1 MASPQLSV
9 VVPAFNE
16 QPNLAPLVERLVGAI
31 GPLLGTAYEI
41 ILVDDG
47 SSDDTPAAVSALRA
61 QHPNLQYV
69 RLARNFG
76 HQAALFAGLE
86 HSRGLAVVTLDADL
100 QHPPELIPQLVDR
113 WREGFDVVQAVRTST
128 RGAAASRSWASTT
141 FYRILSKVSQI
152 RLAPG
157 SADFRLMS
165 RSAVDAL
172 LQCRERVR
180 FHRGLVQWIGFSVA
194 EVPYEA
200 AERHAGRSKYSWA
213 SMLNLAANAIFSFS
227 SWPLRLAGMAG
238 VAVSLAAIAY
248 LAFVLWAKF
257 FLHNIVAGW
266 SSILAAV
273 LALGGMQ
280 LVVLWIIGE
289 YVGRL
294 YEESKQRPIYVVK
307 ETTIARQSAGVVV
320 SSANGTLENGA
331 MANVGFDLNT
341 SVRERIEAI
350 FVSPP
355 ALRAAAAPPSAADRT
370 QPVRPQ
376 SRVELDED

>member
-1 MASPQLSV
+1 MASPQLSI

-16 QPNLAPLVERLVGAI
+16 LPNLGPLVERITAALD
-31 GPLLGTAYEI
+31 PLATAYEI
-41 ILVDDG
+41 IIVDDG
-47 SSDDTPAAVSALRA
+47 SRDSTPALIADLRA
-61 QHPNLQYV
+61 EHPPLQCI

-86 HSRGLAVVTLDADL
+86 YSRGLAVVTLDADL
-100 QHPPELIPQLVDR
+100 QHPPELIPELVER
-113 WREGFDVVQAVRTST
+113 WRAGFDVVQAVRTATQGESVAKNWT
-128 RGAAASRSWASTT
+128 SAA
-141 FYRILSKVSQI
+141 FYRLLSTVTQI
-152 RLAPG
+152 RLVPG

-165 RSAVDAL
+165 RPAVDAL

-200 AERHAGRSKYSWA
+200 ASRFAGRTKYSWA
-213 SMLNLAANAIFSFS
+213 SMIRLAANAIFSFS

-238 VAVSLAAIAY
+238 VVVSFAALAY

-257 FLHNIVAGW
+257 FSSAVVPGW

-289 YVGRL
+289 YLGRL
-294 YEESKQRPIYVVK
+294 YEEAKQRPLYVVK
-307 ETTIARQSAGVVV
+307 ESTIARAAPIIAGHF
-320 SSANGTLENGA
+320 SNGA
-331 MANVGFDLNT
+331 ADGKTIDGVPFDLNT

-350 FVSPP
+350 FISPP
-355 ALRAAAAPPSAADRT
+355 ALRSAAAPPSAADRS